1 MFVIDAGW
9 YFACY
14 ADLICLGIGLGIG
27 DGLSQSAPIISIS
40 TQSNCH
46 HSFMVKKVMFHFAEA
61 TIAID

>member
-1 MFVIDAGW
+1 MFVIDVGW

-14 ADLICLGIGLGIG
+14 ADLICLGIG

-46 HSFMVKKVMFHFAEA
+46 LSFMVKKVMFHFAEA

>member
-1 MFVIDAGW
+1 MFIIDVGW
-9 YFACY
+9 YFSCY
-14 ADLICLGIGLGIG
+14 ADLICLCIGLGIG

>member
-1 MFVIDAGW
+1 MFVIDFGW

-40 TQSNCH
+40 TQFNCH
-46 HSFMVKKVMFHFAEA
+46 HSFMVKKMMFHFAEA